1 MESSSPKHMGSAMLA
16 LMIAN
21 DTTPY
26 IGLGLSLYAA
36 FAVDVETDLDANNG
50 KSLET
55 DKHYCIG
62 ISSMIFAS
70 VQFGCAVAI
79 SPMFPSPFHSFLSFV
94 VASLVSSTI
103 MTFD

>member
-1 MESSSPKHMGSAMLA
+1 MESSSSKHMGSAMLA
-16 LMIAN
+16 LMIVH
-21 DTTPY
+21 DSTPY

-36 FAVDVETDLDANNG
+36 FAANVETDIDANND
-50 KSLET
+50 KPSKT

-94 VASLVSSTI
+94 VASLVSNI
-103 MTFD
+103 